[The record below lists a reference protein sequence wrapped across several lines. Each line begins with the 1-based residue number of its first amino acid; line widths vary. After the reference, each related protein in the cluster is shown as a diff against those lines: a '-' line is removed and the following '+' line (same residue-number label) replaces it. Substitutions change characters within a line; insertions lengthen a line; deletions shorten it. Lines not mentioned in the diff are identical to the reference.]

1 MFLSPR
7 FIFFLFGY
15 RHCLPA
21 PFLRLTSL
29 PFPQVPAYNEAGRIA
44 PMLKDMLA
52 ALRKLAA
59 TEGRGFTWELLIVDD
74 GSKDGTAAY
83 VNRNYVAELGDG
95 SMRVLRLWRNNGKG
109 GAVRKGAARARGAY
123 VLMADADGATAAS
136 DLGRLLTALRGI
148 ERGGHGIAVGSR
160 AHLEA
165 AEEGGAKASRSP
177 LRKLLMWGFHT
188 LIELMIGSSQ
198 IKDTQCGFK
207 LFTRETA
214 RRLFTVQ
221 HIDRW
226 AFDVELL
233 FLAARFGIPM
243 IEVPVNWQEID
254 GSKLDVLT
262 STIQMA
268 KDIVAIRVCYT
279 LGFWSDKA
287 EHVAPEPTG
296 ADAVA
301 FVAPPPA

>member
-1 MFLSPR
+1 
-7 FIFFLFGY
+7 
-15 RHCLPA
+15 
-21 PFLRLTSL
+21 LRV
-29 PFPQVPAYNEAGRIA
+29 QVPAYNEAGRIT
-44 PMLKDMLA
+44 PMLADMLA
-52 ALRKLAA
+52 SLRALVASERAA
-59 TEGRGFTWELLIVDD
+59 GREFTWEVLVVDD
-74 GSKDGTAAY
+74 GSKDGTAAF
-83 VNRNYVAELGDG
+83 VNRGYTAPLGDG
-95 SMRVLRLWRNNGKG
+95 AVRVLRLWRNNGKG
-109 GAVRKGAARARGAY
+109 GAVRKGASRARGAY

-136 DLGRLLTALRGI
+136 DLGRLLEALRRT
-148 ERGGHGIAVGSR
+148 EAGGQGIAVGSR

-165 AEEGGAKASRSP
+165 GDADGGGAKASRSP
-177 LRKLLMWGFHT
+177 LRKVLMWGFHT
-188 LIELMIGSSQ
+188 LIEVMIGTSQ

-214 RRLFTVQ
+214 RRLFPVQ

-243 IEVPVNWQEID
+243 VEVPVNWQEID

-279 LGFWSDKA
+279 LGIWRDKA
-287 EHVAPEPTG
+287 VPVAPEPT
-296 ADAVA
+296 AANA
-301 FVAPPPA
+301 LEFVTPPPA